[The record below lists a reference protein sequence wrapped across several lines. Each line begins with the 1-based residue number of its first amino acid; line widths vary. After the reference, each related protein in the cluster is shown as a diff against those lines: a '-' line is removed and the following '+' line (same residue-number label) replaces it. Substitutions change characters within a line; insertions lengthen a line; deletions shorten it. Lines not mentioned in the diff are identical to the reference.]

1 MVTKVCK
8 TCEKD
13 LPLDEYYFGNQTGYY
28 YGSCKACHYK
38 KTKPIRKDWVKV
50 NKKRA
55 NKLVVKAMEAWSK
68 RCTPGIYVIESDKG
82 MFVGASNAIEKR
94 MHQQKCPKQQGPLS
108 YNNAKFI
115 SYTIL
120 EEVEERDERME
131 RLKYWIDVLKP
142 SLNKRKG

>member
-1 MVTKVCK
+1 MVTKICK
-8 TCEKD
+8 TCDKD
-13 LPLDEYYFGNQTGYY
+13 LPIEEYYIGTQGWI

-38 KTKPIRKDWVKV
+38 KTKPIRKSWVRD

-55 NKLVVKAMEAWSK
+55 RKLVLKAMNEWSK
-68 RCTPGIYVIESDKG
+68 RCTKGVYVIETDKG
-82 MFVGASNAIEKR
+82 SFVGASNAIEKR
-94 MHQQKCPKQQGPLS
+94 MHQQKCPKQIGPLS

-120 EEVEERDERME
+120 EEVEDRDERLQ
-131 RLKYWIDVLKP
+131 RLRYWIDVLKP